1 MKNLKLGLINMV
13 NKLTIYI
20 DGWCP
25 ICKKFKK
32 VVTKLDFFKLIDIKD
47 IRKSEIIDKKKVKL
61 MFSKSDKNTSFYGFD
76 SIYEINK
83 RLIVLWVFVP
93 FIYALKTT
101 KLGSLLYNELSVK
114 RKIIPLYC
122 DSECSVN

>member
-1 MKNLKLGLINMV
+1 MV

-25 ICKKFKK
+25 ICRKFKK
-32 VVTKLDFFKLIDIKD
+32 VVTKLDLFKLIVIKD
-47 IRKSEIIDKKKVKL
+47 IRKSDIIDEKKIKL
-61 MFSKSDKNTSFYGFD
+61 MYSKSDKNISFYGFD

-83 RLIVLWVFVP
+83 RLIILWIIIPLTF
-93 FIYALKTT
+93 ALKIT
-101 KLGSLLYNELSVK
+101 KLGSFLYNELSVK

-122 DSECSVN
+122 DSDCSLN